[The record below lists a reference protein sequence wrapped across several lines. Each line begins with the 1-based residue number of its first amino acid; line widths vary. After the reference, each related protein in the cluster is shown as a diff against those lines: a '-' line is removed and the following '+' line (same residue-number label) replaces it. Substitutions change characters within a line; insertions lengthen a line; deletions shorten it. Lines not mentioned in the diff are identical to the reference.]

1 MCTVDVMRGMTT
13 GRRGCSRLLFGVS
26 LMLAGSFVH
35 LGGAGAAAV
44 EVTLVGPAD
53 ATSNAVRLRQSGP
66 IRFPMAPLPRCEVL
80 DSFGDPRSGGRSHEG
95 VDILATLG
103 QPILAVEDGV
113 LIAQY
118 SVDGPSSSLSGNA
131 WKLRADD
138 DEAYFYAHMSGFAPG
153 LQIGSRVLAGDVIG
167 FVGDTGNPGAANFH
181 LHFEYQPNGTDAV
194 DSLRL
199 LTIPF
204 PCRVY

>member
-1 MCTVDVMRGMTT
+1 MCTVNVMRGTT
-13 GRRGCSRLLFGVS
+13 TVRRGGGRLLFSVS
-26 LMLAGSFVH
+26 LVVAGSFVH
-35 LGGAGAAAV
+35 FGGAGASAV
-44 EVTLVGPAD
+44 EETIVGPAD

-66 IRFPMAPLPRCEVL
+66 IRFPMAPSPRCEVL
-80 DSFGDPRSGGRSHEG
+80 DSFGDPRSAGRSHEG

-138 DEAYFYAHMSGFAPG
+138 AEAYFYAHMAGFAAG
-153 LQIGSRVLAGDVIG
+153 LQIGSRVQAGDIIG
-167 FVGDTGNPGAANFH
+167 FVGDTGNPGTGNFH

-194 DSLRL
+194 DSLQL